1 MNKSAAMVS
10 EKAPARLPDGQG
22 VNHCASGNE
31 PAKAHHHGA
40 SALKWGTFLRQ
51 IPATITIPEQYFIN
65 A

>member
-1 MNKSAAMVS
+1 MLTIAV
-10 EKAPARLPDGQG
+10 
-22 VNHCASGNE
+22 SGNE

>member
-1 MNKSAAMVS
+1 MPRWYQKKRLRVS
-10 EKAPARLPDGQG
+10 RTGKALTIA
-22 VNHCASGNE
+22 ASGNE
-31 PAKAHHHGA
+31 PAKAHHDGA

>member
-1 MNKSAAMVS
+1 MPRWYQKKRLRVS
-10 EKAPARLPDGQG
+10 RTGKVLTIA
-22 VNHCASGNE
+22 VSGNE
-31 PAKAHHHGA
+31 PAKAHHHGT

>member
-1 MNKSAAMVS
+1 MVS
-10 EKAPARLPDGQG
+10 EKAPARLPDGK
-22 VNHCASGNE
+22 VLTIAVSGNE

>member
-1 MNKSAAMVS
+1 MPRWYQKKRLRVS
-10 EKAPARLPDGQG
+10 RTGKVLTIA
-22 VNHCASGNE
+22 VSGNE

-51 IPATITIPEQYFIN
+51 IPAMITIPEQYFIN

>member
-1 MNKSAAMVS
+1 MPRWYQKKRLRVS
-10 EKAPARLPDGQG
+10 RTGKVLTIA
-22 VNHCASGNE
+22 ASGNK

-51 IPATITIPEQYFIN
+51 IPATITIPEQYFII

>member
-1 MNKSAAMVS
+1 MLTIA
-10 EKAPARLPDGQG
+10 
-22 VNHCASGNE
+22 ASGNE

-51 IPATITIPEQYFIN
+51 IPVTITIPEQYFIN

>member
-1 MNKSAAMVS
+1 MPRWYQKKRLRVS
-10 EKAPARLPDGQG
+10 RTGKVLTIG
-22 VNHCASGNE
+22 VSGNE

>member
-1 MNKSAAMVS
+1 VPRWYQKKRLRVS
-10 EKAPARLPDGQG
+10 RTGKVLTIA
-22 VNHCASGNE
+22 VSGNE

>member
-1 MNKSAAMVS
+1 VPRWYQKKRLRVSRTGKVLTIAA
-10 EKAPARLPDGQG
+10 
-22 VNHCASGNE
+22 CGNE